1 MKSCL
6 ESSKAT
12 KAMLS
17 DPSLVSL
24 EATYTTAALGQHI
37 HHLDAATDALDT
49 ALDCPISFY

>member
-24 EATYTTAALGQHI
+24 EATYTTAAPGHHI
-37 HHLDAATDALDT
+37 HHLAVAMDALDT
-49 ALDCPISFY
+49 TLDCPISFY

>member
-12 KAMLS
+12 KTVLS
-17 DPSLVSL
+17 DPILVSL
-24 EATYTTAALGQHI
+24 EATYTTAAPGQHI
-37 HHLDAATDALDT
+37 HHLAAATDALDT